1 MFFFCTNLCSSI
13 LEHKPALFL
22 SFEEPFD
29 LYQNKFDNW
38 LSNSVWQL
46 FWALPS
52 AVVMQHDFSSFIIEL
67 LNKPQCLLSQWNI
80 DIKLSIIWFSN
91 FCLRVSFYCQVHN
104 VESKWLRL
112 LFKMADSSPPS
123 VEDFP
128 SQMRMTQIREM
139 LSKAARMRRTD
150 SGGDLMPNVNNCL
163 VLS

>member
-1 MFFFCTNLCSSI
+1 MEYRHL
-13 LEHKPALFL
+13 AL
-22 SFEEPFD
+22 
-29 LYQNKFDNW
+29 YNMICQ
-38 LSNSVWQL
+38 
-46 FWALPS
+46 
-52 AVVMQHDFSSFIIEL
+52 
-67 LNKPQCLLSQWNI
+67 
-80 DIKLSIIWFSN
+80 

-128 SQMRMTQIREM
+128 SQMRMTQIHEM